1 MIYIKTKV
9 SVLDNSG
16 AKEAEIIRV
25 LKNKKQVISLGDT
38 VIVSIKKASND
49 KKVKK
54 HDVKSGIIIQTK
66 KKINRQSLGISI
78 SFDTNA
84 VVLLGKGTDPLGTR
98 VKGPV
103 TQELRKKNLIKILSL
118 APSVI

>member
-9 SVLDNSG
+9 DVLDNSG
-16 AKEAEIIRV
+16 AKQAEIIRV
-25 LKNKKQVISLGDT
+25 LKNKKQRISLGDT
-38 VIVSIKKASND
+38 VIVAIKKASND

-66 KKINRQSLGISI
+66 KKINRKTLGITLA
-78 SFDTNA
+78 FDTNSI
-84 VVLLGKGTDPLGTR
+84 VLLGKGTDPLGTR
-98 VKGPV
+98 IKGPV

>member
-9 SVLDNSG
+9 DVLDNSG
-16 AKEAEIIRV
+16 AKQAEIIRV
-25 LKNKKQVISLGDT
+25 LKNKKQRISLGDT
-38 VIVSIKKASND
+38 VIVAIKKASND

-66 KKINRQSLGISI
+66 KKINRKNLGITLA
-78 SFDTNA
+78 FDTNSI
-84 VVLLGKGTDPLGTR
+84 VLLGKGTDPLGTR
-98 VKGPV
+98 IKGPV